1 MNHPDPDASRKGV
14 FMSPRRRVLQS
25 ALIPGL
31 LFATMLA
38 APARAQF
45 YDELRRSLDFSLD
58 AIERSPRLVGMG
70 ELTYVGNDPHTA
82 VTLWDFAANPLGILT
97 ADTLSTIEI
106 YPGTSSLSG
115 TEDQAGTSPLLERQN
130 AAARESRMGFEVWR
144 RPGGQTAYGFVGDLG
159 QLRQDQPYSGSIE
172 RRSTLSQPTVMPILM
187 GRLPYFKTSRL
198 LWSARLFYSG
208 EHTEDQYRGMV
219 QNADGDYIDQNG
231 TTLAP
236 PNVFDPTKYTVQTL
250 GGGFGLGYD
259 RGRLFRAAVCI
270 DAWKDQIQGTND
282 AARHSTRTHEGR
294 SFTQGQLTF
303 VGRLWHSLDWGVDG
317 RGWRAHS
324 IPGWDVSVDAGIGS
338 VPLVGAGELYDR
350 KEEGTQLRTRL
361 HWTRGRYEVG
371 GGVNTGYRK
380 ITIRPPALS
389 DASSYNRF
397 LDLITYRVNADSLVL
412 PDTISASVSAERTWD
427 LGFGLAARVLRDRGL
442 VGLEFHRLRDIQ
454 DMILWDQL
462 PLVDGTTALRESFVG
477 VGPLRRAW
485 DVRTGL
491 EYRVSSVLAGRAGY
505 RYRWDD
511 HDAFS
516 EQNEYLG
523 HTMTLG
529 LGVRPQGAS
538 WMLDVGYAVT
548 WERADF
554 GSPAAPHGSRQQLAS
569 LIRWAF

>member
-1 MNHPDPDASRKGV
+1 
-14 FMSPRRRVLQS
+14 MSPRRRVLLS

-31 LFATMLA
+31 LFVTTLA

-70 ELTYVGNDPHTA
+70 QLTYVGNDPHTA
-82 VTLWDFAANPLGILT
+82 VTLWDFAANPLGILS
-97 ADTLSTIEI
+97 ADTLNTIEI

-115 TEDQAGTSPLLERQN
+115 AEDQAGTIPLLERQN
-130 AAARESRMGFEVWR
+130 AAARESRLGFEIWR
-144 RPGGQTAYGFVGDLG
+144 RPGGQSAYGFVGALG

-172 RRSTLSQPTVMPILM
+172 RRSTLSQPAVMPIMM
-187 GRLPYFKTSRL
+187 GRLPYFKSSRL
-198 LWSARLFYSG
+198 LWSARLFYAG
-208 EHTEDQYRGMV
+208 EHTEDQYRSIV
-219 QNADGDYIDQNG
+219 QNVDGDYIDQNG
-231 TTLAP
+231 TTVAP

-259 RGRLFRAAVCI
+259 RGRLFRAAACI
-270 DAWKDQIQGTND
+270 DAWKDQIKGTND

-294 SFTQGQLTF
+294 SFTQGQLSF
-303 VGRLWHSLDWGVDG
+303 VGRMWRSLEWGVDG

-338 VPLVGAGELYDR
+338 NPLVGAGELYDR

-361 HWTRGRYEVG
+361 HWTGGRFELG
-371 GGVNTGYRK
+371 GGFNTGYRK

-397 LDLITYRVNADSLVL
+397 LDMIPYRVNADSLTL
-412 PDTISASVSAERTWD
+412 PDTISASESQERTWD
-427 LGFGLAARVLRDRGL
+427 LGVGLAARVLRDRGL
-442 VGLEFHRLRDIQ
+442 WGFEFHRRRGI
-454 DMILWDQL
+454 
-462 PLVDGTTALRESFVG
+462 DGTILSDQVLAADGSTALRPSFG
-477 VGPLRRAW
+477 SVGPLRRVW

-491 EYRVSSVLAGRAGY
+491 EYRLSSVLSGRAGY
-505 RYRWDD
+505 MYRWDD
-511 HDAFS
+511 RDAFS

-529 LGVRPQGAS
+529 LGVRPRGAS
-538 WMLDVGYAVT
+538 WMLDAGYAVT

-554 GSPAAPHGSRQQLAS
+554 GIPAAPRGSRQQLAS
-569 LIRWAF
+569 LVRWAF